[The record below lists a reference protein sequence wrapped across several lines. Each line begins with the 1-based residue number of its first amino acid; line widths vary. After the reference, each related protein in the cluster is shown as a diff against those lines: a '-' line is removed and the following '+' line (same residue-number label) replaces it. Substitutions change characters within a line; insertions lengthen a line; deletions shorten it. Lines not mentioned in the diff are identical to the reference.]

1 MRLQIAMDDGD
12 TAHLLDVAEKIH
24 DVIDIF
30 EVGTPVIMLD
40 GCHAVKAV
48 KDAYPHMCVLADSKI
63 MDGGALECL
72 YLCRAGAD
80 IVTVLA
86 VSDNATIKEVV
97 ETAHAYGREVL
108 VDLMN
113 IEDIPARSR
122 ELIELGAD
130 YIAVHTAF
138 DVQKLGRTPLGD
150 LRELVGAIDPAKA
163 VVAGGVKQATLADYA
178 ALNPGIIVAGAAL
191 YGAPNIRKAV
201 VDMKEALEA
210 FEEEQD

>member
-1 MRLQIAMDDGD
+1 MRLQIAMDD
-12 TAHLLDVAEKIH
+12 LDARLIAKLTDLGVPAT
-24 DVIDIF
+24 
-30 EVGTPVIMLD
+30 TPGRPWLGVHPNL
-40 GCHAVKAV
+40 GW
-48 KDAYPHMCVLADSKI
+48 AYMCVLADSKI

-113 IEDIPARSR
+113 VEDIPARSR

-150 LRELVGAIDPAKA
+150 LRELVGAIDPSRA
-163 VVAGGVKQATLADYA
+163 VVAGGVKQATIADYA

-210 FEEEQD
+210 FEEEQG

>member
-12 TAHLLDVAEKIH
+12 TGHLLEVASKIH

-48 KDAYPHMCVLADSKI
+48 KDAYPRMCVLADSKI

-72 YLCRAGAD
+72 YLCKAGAD
-80 IVTVLA
+80 IVTVMA
-86 VSDNATIKEVV
+86 VSDNATITEVI
-97 ETAHAYGREVL
+97 ETAHAYGRKVM

-113 IEDIPARSR
+113 VTDIPARSR
-122 ELIELGAD
+122 ELVELGAD
-130 YIAVHTAF
+130 YVAVHTAF

-150 LRELVGAIDPAKA
+150 LRELVGAINPSKA
-163 VVAGGVKQATLADYA
+163 VGAGGVKQSTIADYV
-178 ALNPGIIVAGAAL
+178 ALRPGIIVAGAAL
-191 YGAPNIRKAV
+191 YGAPDIRKAV
-201 VDMKEALEA
+201 IDMEEAL
-210 FEEEQD
+210 D

>member
-1 MRLQIAMDDGD
+1 
-12 TAHLLDVAEKIH
+12 
-24 DVIDIF
+24 
-30 EVGTPVIMLD
+30 MLD

-113 IEDIPARSR
+113 VEDIPARSR

-150 LRELVGAIDPAKA
+150 LRELVGAIDPSRA
-163 VVAGGVKQATLADYA
+163 VVAGGVKQATIADYA

-191 YGAPNIRKAV
+191 YGAPSIRKAV

-210 FEEEQD
+210 FEEEQG

>member
-12 TAHLLDVAEKIH
+12 TGHLIEVAGRIH

-72 YLCRAGAD
+72 YLCKAGAD
-80 IVTVLA
+80 IVTVMA
-86 VSDNATIKEVV
+86 VSDNATITEVI
-97 ETAHAYGREVL
+97 ETAHAYGRKVM

-113 IEDIPARSR
+113 VTDIPARSR
-122 ELIELGAD
+122 ELVELGAD
-130 YIAVHTAF
+130 YVAVHTAF

-150 LRELVGAIDPAKA
+150 LRELVSAIDPSKA
-163 VVAGGVKQATLADYA
+163 VVAGGVKQETIADYV
-178 ALNPGIIVAGAAL
+178 ALRPGIIVAGAAL
-191 YGAPNIRKAV
+191 YGAPDIRKAV
-201 VDMKEALEA
+201 IDMEEAL
-210 FEEEQD
+210 D

>member
-12 TAHLLDVAEKIH
+12 TGHLLEVAGRIH

-72 YLCRAGAD
+72 YLCKAGAD
-80 IVTVLA
+80 IVTVMA
-86 VSDNATIKEVV
+86 VSDNATITEVI
-97 ETAHAYGREVL
+97 ETAHAYGRKVM
-108 VDLMN
+108 VDLMSVT
-113 IEDIPARSR
+113 DIPARSR
-122 ELIELGAD
+122 ELVELGAD
-130 YIAVHTAF
+130 YVAVHTAF

-150 LRELVGAIDPAKA
+150 LRELVSAIDPSKA
-163 VVAGGVKQATLADYA
+163 VVAGGVKQETIADYV
-178 ALNPGIIVAGAAL
+178 ALRPGIIVAGAAL
-191 YGAPNIRKAV
+191 YGAPDIRKAV
-201 VDMKEALEA
+201 IDMEEAL
-210 FEEEQD
+210 D